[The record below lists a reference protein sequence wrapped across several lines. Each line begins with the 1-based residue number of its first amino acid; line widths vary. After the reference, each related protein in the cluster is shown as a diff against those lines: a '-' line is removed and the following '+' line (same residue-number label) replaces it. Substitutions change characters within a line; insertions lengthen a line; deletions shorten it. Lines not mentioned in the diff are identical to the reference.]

1 MAILRSVKLMLLLD
15 QLTYNLLKHCAE
27 EMNHL
32 SKFLPQLYNDV

>member
-1 MAILRSVKLMLLLD
+1 MAILRSVKLMLLPD

-32 SKFLPQLYNDV
+32 SKFLPQLYNGV